1 MFNDEKEPLSMLIEV
16 TPRLAK
22 KRYRQSIY
30 EAWNH
35 CCGYCG
41 KPATSLDHIIPRFKS
56 GSSNRNNLV
65 PSCQR
70 CNSNKGSCNMEEW
83 YRKQKYFCE
92 ERLERIKDWMDV
104 SYISCSIQSYNVN
117 NLSPDPEAA

>member
-22 KRYRQSIY
+22 KRYRQTIY
-30 EAWNH
+30 EAWDYS
-35 CCGYCG
+35 CGYCG

-56 GSSNRNNLV
+56 GSSNRNNLL

-70 CNSNKGSCNMEEW
+70 CNSNKGSLKMEEW
-83 YRKQKYFCE
+83 YQQQNYFCE
-92 ERLERIKDWMDV
+92 TRLNRIQAWM
-104 SYISCSIQSYNVN
+104 SIEFIASDIQLYNIN

>member
-1 MFNDEKEPLSMLIEV
+1 MLIEV

-41 KPATSLDHIIPRFKS
+41 KPATSLDHIVPRFKS

-70 CNSNKGSCNMEEW
+70 CNSNKGSSDMEQW
-83 YRKQKYFCE
+83 YREQKYFCQE
-92 ERLERIKDWMDV
+92 KLERIKDWMDV